1 MSTAMTDIPKTA
13 VPLDLDQINEQLKD
27 ATPQEIIQ
35 WACETFGDRCAMT
48 SSFGI
53 NSAVM
58 LHLVT
63 QVKRDINIIAIDT
76 GYLLPDTYHFANQL
90 TNLLGLNVRWYAPRI
105 STAHIE
111 ALHGELWKNDDDA
124 SYQKY
129 FDYTKGEPM
138 QRALRELDVKAWI
151 AGLGARQTQFRSTLR
166 AVELQNGIYKIH
178 PILKWGP
185 KEKYFYLKEHG
196 LPEHP
201 LHEQGYASVGD
212 WHSSRPVSKDDD
224 NERDTRFGGKR
235 QECGLHLPKD
245 PDENASRSSSGL

>member
-1 MSTAMTDIPKTA
+1 MSTAMTDIPNTS

-27 ATPQEIIQ
+27 ASPQEIIQ
-35 WACETFGDRCAMT
+35 WASDTFGDDCAMT

-58 LHLVT
+58 LHLVS
-63 QVKRDINIIAIDT
+63 QIHPNLNIIAIDT
-76 GYLLPDTYHFANQL
+76 GYLLPDTYRFANQL
-90 TNLLGLNVRWYAPRI
+90 ETLLNLNVKWYSPRI
-105 STAHIE
+105 STGHIE
-111 ALHGELWKNDDDA
+111 ALHGELWKNEDDA
-124 SYQKY
+124 FYQKY

-138 QRALRELDVKAWI
+138 QRALKELGVKAWI

-166 AVELQNGIYKIH
+166 TVELQNGIYKIH
-178 PILKWGP
+178 PIIKWTS
-185 KEKYFYLKEHG
+185 KEKFFYLKEHG

-212 WHSSRPVSKDDD
+212 WHSSRPVSADDGD
-224 NERDTRFGGKR
+224 ERDTRFGGKR

-245 PDENASRSSSGL
+245 PDENASRNSSSL